1 MKLQKFSILFF
12 VFLFSLLFLGG
23 CQNFAQPISQTGFF
37 FNTVIT
43 LTVYEGKDSKTL
55 EGAFD
60 LCEKYENMLSRTV
73 EGSDIYRLNHSN
85 GEPVTVSEETAF
97 LLGDALSYAEVT
109 EGRIDPTVAPL
120 MDLWD
125 FTSDSPKQVPS
136 ENEIKAL
143 LPHVNY
149 KNIKIDGNTVTI
161 TDTET
166 QVDLGFIA
174 KGYIADKLKEYFI
187 SQDVAHALINLG
199 GNVLTLGGKP
209 DGSSFKVGIQTPFE
223 SEGTPLYTVEVKD
236 QSLVSSGNYERY
248 FEQDGVIYHHILNPS
263 TGYPYQNDL
272 LEVTILSSSSMQGD
286 ALSTT
291 CYALGLEE
299 GMELI
304 ESIPDVEAAF
314 VTKDYVVHKSSGF
327 PD

>member
-43 LTVYEGKDSKTL
+43 LTVYGEKDSKTL

-97 LLGDALSYAEVT
+97 LLGEALSYAEMT